1 MIENMSEKE
10 MERVQ
15 QVMGGLPV
23 PENKTKRMLLEKM
36 KERFPNV
43 EADLLLLESAF
54 NMAQVLGRVE
64 KALDDDGEAAV
75 PGVTLDEIEDIL
87 EANQG
92 RSIQV
97 IADALYDYAVA
108 AVDEAFRYGY
118 YAALENENVTL

>member
-1 MIENMSEKE
+1 MIETMTEKE

-23 PENKTKRMLLEKM
+23 SQSETKRALLRHM
-36 KERFPNV
+36 KEQIPDM

-64 KALDDDGEAAV
+64 KAMDRDREAAV
-75 PGVTLDEIEDIL
+75 PGVSLEDIEDIL
-87 EANQG
+87 EANQ
-92 RSIQV
+92 SQS
-97 IADALYDYAVA
+97 AQANALFEYAAA

-118 YAALENENVTL
+118 YAALESENVTL

>member
-23 PENKTKRMLLEKM
+23 SQSETKRALLRHM
-36 KERFPNV
+36 KEQIPDM

-64 KALDDDGEAAV
+64 KAMDDDGEAVA
-75 PGVTLDEIEDIL
+75 PGVSLEDIEDIL

-92 RSIQV
+92 RRAQ
-97 IADALYDYAVA
+97 ANALFKHVTA

-118 YAALENENVTL
+118 YAALESERVTL

>member
-1 MIENMSEKE
+1 MIETMTEKE
-10 MERVQ
+10 IERVR
-15 QVMGGLPV
+15 QVMGGLPMSQS
-23 PENKTKRMLLEKM
+23 KTKRALLRHM
-36 KERFPNV
+36 KEQIPDM

-64 KALDDDGEAAV
+64 KALDDDREAIA
-75 PGVTLDEIEDIL
+75 PGVSLEDIEDIL

-92 RSIQV
+92 RSAQIN
-97 IADALYDYAVA
+97 ALFKYAVA